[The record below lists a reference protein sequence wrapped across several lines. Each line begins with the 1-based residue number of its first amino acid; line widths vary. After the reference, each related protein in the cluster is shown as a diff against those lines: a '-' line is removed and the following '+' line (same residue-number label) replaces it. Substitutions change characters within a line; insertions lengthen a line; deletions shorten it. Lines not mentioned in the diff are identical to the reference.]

1 LSGNPDYNPL
11 SACKKFIGLSFAK
24 YKSAAVQS
32 SFKTSTSS
40 GLVHHDSEE
49 SKTTEA
55 NKECNKCAD
64 NNPLNVDIEKMI
76 NRIVDE
82 CNDSVPLEYQE

>member
-1 LSGNPDYNPL
+1 MQQFLFFYCRLVNRFRNSSFPKNVENVSLTGHPTPPSDSNVLSGNPDYNPL

-40 GLVHHDSEE
+40 CPS
-49 SKTTEA
+49 
-55 NKECNKCAD
+55 
-64 NNPLNVDIEKMI
+64 
-76 NRIVDE
+76 
-82 CNDSVPLEYQE
+82 